1 MKKRFLILAV
11 CAMVL
16 SAAMTGCGEQA
27 EVSSQAPSSD
37 VSSESEQ
44 SKVSAQPSS
53 SDVSSENDQSKAADV
68 SKIKGTVVTNN
79 DAASKDDRLYIPTTG
94 KKVPGTQDTL
104 TRWKN
109 LFAGDGFESEIGEL
123 VLQCSPF
130 DELKGRSLTE
140 EEIRTIFDLLSNMSP
155 AVLEKSENPSTGGMV
170 NVAAF
175 DKDGSCLWRV
185 SFMGTIRIQFKDE
198 PKYYL
203 FGADQENTENA
214 LREMVEKNNK

>member
-1 MKKRFLILAV
+1 MLGGNALMIKTKGECLMKKRFLILAV

-27 EVSSQAPSSD
+27 EVSSQAPSSG
-37 VSSESEQ
+37 VSSES
-44 SKVSAQPSS
+44 
-53 SDVSSENDQSKAADV
+53 DQSKAADV

-198 PKYYL
+198 AEYYL